1 MQRLLLT
8 LAIASFLCTSA
19 PAQEQHVP
27 AAAETTAVV
36 PALNAFHTV
45 IYKLW
50 HTAWP
55 AKDVAML
62 TSLLPAIESG
72 ADSLTAAHLPGILR
86 EKKTAWDDNVVRL
99 RAIVQEYKQAADQKQ
114 EQQLL
119 DAAERLHRQYER
131 FWGILRP
138 PMKELEAFHAEL
150 YMMYH
155 YYLPAYDTAKIMAST
170 AILTERAA
178 SLNKA
183 AIPPRLASKTDAVN
197 AARAQLSAAVDTL
210 RTTLPS
216 QDKEKITAAITSM
229 HSRYEAMESA
239 CK

>member
-1 MQRLLLT
+1 MRRLLLT
-8 LAIASFLCTSA
+8 FALASLLSISA
-19 PAQEQHVP
+19 PAQEQHLP
-27 AAAETTAVV
+27 AAAETSAVV
-36 PALNAFHTV
+36 PALNAYHTV
-45 IYKLW
+45 IYTLW

-62 TSLLPAIESG
+62 TSLLPAIQRG
-72 ADSLTAAHLPGILR
+72 ADSIAAAPLPGILR
-86 EKKTAWDDNVVRL
+86 EKKAAWDGNVARL
-99 RAIVQEYKQAADQKQ
+99 RAIVQEYKEASDQKQ
-114 EQQLL
+114 DQQLL

-155 YYLPAYDTAKIMAST
+155 YYLPAYDIGKIMAST
-170 AILTERAA
+170 TILTERAA

-183 AIPPRLASKTDAVN
+183 AIPPRLASKTDAIN
-197 AARAQLSAAVDTL
+197 AARAQLSATVDTL
-210 RTTLPS
+210 QATLSS
-216 QDKEKITAAITSM
+216 QDKEKVTAAITAM